1 VINNFVKAFKAYT
14 SLTYISVEKSD
25 SNYNIRQ
32 FAKLSDFFRS
42 SQGHKRSETCT
53 WKNTFECSSNFTLNS
68 IINCISELDLRVV
81 ANNVLF
87 VLVKEVVENFLVE
100 KRDAFK
106 VVTRTRLKTDNFI
119 DESV

>member
-1 VINNFVKAFKAYT
+1 
-14 SLTYISVEKSD
+14 
-25 SNYNIRQ
+25 
-32 FAKLSDFFRS
+32 
-42 SQGHKRSETCT
+42 
-53 WKNTFECSSNFTLNS
+53 
-68 IINCISELDLRVV
+68 
-81 ANNVLF
+81 VLF